1 MTILAEARRR
11 RWLLNVLLALVTLA
25 ALWVARKALLP
36 FLLALALGY
45 LMLPAVNGLDR
56 LLRKKMRQAG
66 LARALAILTTYL
78 LTAGIVALFI
88 ALVVPVVVQQIAVL
102 WNQRNQLIASGRD
115 LVDEVLIWYR
125 DAVPLSLQAELDP
138 VFSET
143 GASLMGAVQT
153 GLTRTVGVVTST
165 VSSLIGLVMI
175 PFWLFYVLHD
185 ASLVRRRS
193 LEIIPAPLRGDL
205 VNLVRIVD
213 NVLGAYLRGQLLL
226 CLFVGALVA
235 IGLAVLG
242 VQFPAV
248 LGLIAGVF
256 EILPVVGPLLGL
268 IPALIVALI
277 QEPIL
282 GLWTLILFLA
292 IQQIEN
298 VLLVPRV
305 SGQAVQLHPAIVII
319 VLVIG
324 NEAMGFIGML
334 VAVPLTAIVR
344 DLFKYLY
351 LRSKDDPQTPR
362 QALQSLSRSAL
373 RMES

>member
-1 MTILAEARRR
+1 
-11 RWLLNVLLALVTLA
+11 
-25 ALWVARKALLP
+25 
-36 FLLALALGY
+36 
-45 LMLPAVNGLDR
+45 
-56 LLRKKMRQAG
+56 
-66 LARALAILTTYL
+66 
-78 LTAGIVALFI
+78 
-88 ALVVPVVVQQIAVL
+88 
-102 WNQRNQLIASGRD
+102 
-115 LVDEVLIWYR
+115 
-125 DAVPLSLQAELDP
+125 
-138 VFSET
+138 
-143 GASLMGAVQT
+143 
-153 GLTRTVGVVTST
+153 
-165 VSSLIGLVMI
+165 
-175 PFWLFYVLHD
+175 
-185 ASLVRRRS
+185 VRRRY
-193 LEIIPAPLRGDL
+193 LEIIPPPLRSDL

-235 IGLAVLG
+235 AGLAILG

-268 IPALIVALI
+268 IPAVIVAVI

-305 SGQAVQLHPAIVII
+305 SGRAVQLHAAIVII

-324 NEAMGFIGML
+324 NEVAGFFGML

-344 DLFKYLY
+344 DFFKYLY
-351 LRSKDDPQTPR
+351 LRSKDEPQTPR
-362 QALQSLSRSAL
+362 QALQSLSRAPL